1 MRRLRFMAAED
12 CGLEKEEGI
21 SHRVS
26 GSAPVGLPSCNEQP
40 RPQPRGKEA
49 ALPWAVSPS
58 PSHSL
63 APALAPLPSPVAA
76 RPGFPVDLDSS
87 CEGISDQGWWDL
99 MLTSLRSREEA
110 AAASALPIT
119 RTSAREV
126 MLSAPFQHP
135 GAGQAGTGWT
145 LSQGAGAMAT
155 ENSLTL

>member
-1 MRRLRFMAAED
+1 MCQALLLLGSPPAISSPGLSHGARR
-12 CGLEKEEGI
+12 
-21 SHRVS
+21 
-26 GSAPVGLPSCNEQP
+26 Q
-40 RPQPRGKEA
+40 

-76 RPGFPVDLDSS
+76 RPGFPVDHDSN

-126 MLSAPFQHP
+126 MLRAPFQHP

-145 LSQGAGAMAT
+145 LSQGPGAMAT
-155 ENSLTL
+155 ENSLSL